1 MSRCLNPFFWLLSLL
16 MIWPELVFGAE
27 REQPVESVKS
37 AVDFSPLSDAALTAG
52 CCSIVVAAIWSAGLV
67 ITARI
72 KSRGGDSKCG
82 R

>member
-27 REQPVESVKS
+27 REQPVEPVKS
-37 AVDFSPLSDAALTAG
+37 AVDFSPLSDAAFTAG

-72 KSRGGDSKCG
+72 KRGGDRKCG

>member
-1 MSRCLNPFFWLLSLL
+1 MSRCLNPIFWLLSLL
-16 MIWPELVFGAE
+16 FLVPEIVFGAE
-27 REQPVESVKS
+27 REQPVEPVKS

-67 ITARI
+67 LTARI

>member
-27 REQPVESVKS
+27 REQPVKS
-37 AVDFSPLSDAALTAG
+37 AVDFSPLSDAAFTAG

-67 ITARI
+67 LTARI